1 MEILFRYESPPTR
14 DTTYTMEEP
23 MLYESLLEAEDAR
36 DLQYDE
42 QLDEGLALSEENMS
56 TVGVDQY
63 FAGDET
69 SLDMDLASMQP
80 GNMEF
85 DSIYDGLDIPELDYK
100 PSINLLETAV
110 KRSTGLFVFWSSVIW
125 TYSHSNSRSLIRNTD
140 KTYKDI

>member
-1 MEILFRYESPPTR
+1 
-14 DTTYTMEEP
+14 MEEP

-110 KRSTGLFVFWSSVIW
+110 KRSTGLFVF
-125 TYSHSNSRSLIRNTD
+125 
-140 KTYKDI
+140 